1 MPPRR
6 RARLSSRS
14 YSSIAAA
21 EQYPRG
27 WLAARR
33 NRPSKRARR
42 VPTAAIAQGGGD
54 DNGTPLSDEILVGI
68 FADLLDIS
76 DLVRCAATCRRWC
89 RLVSGEADF
98 LCRAARRRHR
108 TPSPLIRSLALG
120 FFHSPRPGA
129 APRFAATAS
138 ASRRLGGLLRQPS
151 LNALVEGLDDGLF
164 DASRLVASRN
174 GLLVVELQRRKRE
187 RAVKLC
193 VVNPM
198 TGDFTVLP
206 PLGGKQITSPFACT
220 VLTAD
225 DNDES
230 HVTSDPPSSYR
241 LLIVYGRRGFTAC
254 RTYASDGGGGG
265 WSPEA
270 KVLDAIGLRTKA
282 MASMAAGTGVVVGDV
297 AYWQTSRIVFGVR
310 LGTDKM
316 RAEHVGMPVSGH
328 DPAGNT
334 LLGVSPNGRLRIVQV
349 VEPMCMK
356 TLKKRV
362 AISVFTQSAA
372 GSEGDKWDTQTVI
385 EVVGRSLPAETTWMK
400 LRWMCEKSGVVFF
413 TAGCG
418 GEQKNSDVYAMSL
431 DDKQEVE
438 KVASH
443 RGCGD
448 SGVTLSWGELYGYGL
463 RTCVR
468 SPWTR
473 TTHDDG
479 YHCID

>member
-6 RARLSSRS
+6 RARLSSRP

-33 NRPSKRARR
+33 NRPPKRARR
-42 VPTAAIAQGGGD
+42 AATAAIAEGVED
-54 DNGTPLSDEILVGI
+54 KDNGTPLSDEILVGI
-68 FADLLDIS
+68 FADLPDFS
-76 DLVRCAATCRRWC
+76 DLFRCAATCRRWC
-89 RLVSGEADF
+89 RLVSGEAAF
-98 LCRAARRRHR
+98 LCRAARRHR
-108 TPSPLIRSLALG
+108 TPLSLIRSLALG

-129 APRFAATAS
+129 APRFVATAS
-138 ASRRLGGLLRQPS
+138 ASRRLGGLRQPS

-187 RAVKLC
+187 RALKLC
-193 VVNPM
+193 VINPM

-206 PLGGKQITSPFACT
+206 PLGGKQITMPFACT

-225 DNDES
+225 DDDGS
-230 HVTSDPPSSYR
+230 HVNIDPPSSYR

-265 WSPEA
+265 WGPEA
-270 KVLDAIGLRTKA
+270 KVWDAIGLRAKA

-297 AYWQTSRIVFGVR
+297 AYWHTSRVVFGVR

-316 RAEHVGMPVSGH
+316 RAEHVGLPVSGH

-334 LLGVSPNGRLRIVQV
+334 LLGVSPDGRLRIVQV
-349 VEPMCMK
+349 VERMCRE

-362 AISVFTQSAA
+362 AISVFTQSCDT
-372 GSEGDKWDTQTVI
+372 GGGDKWDTQTVI
-385 EVVGRSLPAETTWMK
+385 EVVGRSLPPETTWMR

-418 GEQKNSDVYAMSL
+418 GDQRSSDVYAMSL
-431 DDKQEVE
+431 DKQEVEIE

-443 RGCGD
+443 QGGVD
-448 SGVTLSWGELYGYGL
+448 DGVTSSWGELYGYEMDRTSYL
-463 RTCVR
+463 R
-468 SPWTR
+468 SLAMDE
-473 TTHDDG
+473 DD
-479 YHCID
+479 DP